1 MTDIDRFP
9 VKELMG
15 RYGIGRT
22 ALYDR
27 FKHANIKPDKEGTR
41 SFISGEQLAELD
53 RLNDHL
59 ASGGSLSDF
68 APAYSFPEEGQQ
80 LALIPNSSADV
91 QPIEPASLQVLVEAV
106 SVGVE
111 RAIASQAQ
119 PPNPLWYMKELK
131 QAAEEGWLL
140 TTSEIRELIGVK
152 PTANKGSN
160 TYKRGCWT
168 FTKAGK
174 IGNQTA
180 WQVSKQSSFDNQ
192 Q

>member
-15 RYGIGRT
+15 RYSIGRT

-27 FKHANIKPDKEGTR
+27 FKHANIKPYKEGTR

-59 ASGGSLSDF
+59 AAGGSLSDF
-68 APAYSFPEEGQQ
+68 VPTEREQD
-80 LALIPNSSADV
+80 LAILPNSSADIQRTV
-91 QPIEPASLQVLVEAV
+91 ANDNLEALVIAV
-106 SVGVE
+106 SMGVE
-111 RAIASQAQ
+111 RALAEGAAKLNASQSQ
-119 PPNPLWYMKELK
+119 SPNPLWYMKELK
-131 QAAEEGWLL
+131 QAAEENWLL
-140 TTSEIRELIGVK
+140 TTAEIRELIGVK
-152 PTANKGSN
+152 PTTRQGSD
-160 TYKRGCWT
+160 TYKRGGWL

-180 WQVSKQSSFDNQ
+180 WRVSKQ
-192 Q
+192 

>member
-27 FKHANIKPDKEGTR
+27 FKHASIKPDKEGTR

-59 ASGGSLSDF
+59 ATGGSLSDF
-68 APAYSFPEEGQQ
+68 VPTFSEQEETQE
-80 LALIPNSSADV
+80 LAIVPNSSADV
-91 QPIEPASLQVLVEAV
+91 QRTVANDNLEALAVAV

-111 RAIASQAQ
+111 RAIASQSH

-140 TTSEIRELIGVK
+140 STSEARELLGVK
-152 PTANKGSN
+152 PTTTKGSD
-160 TYKRGCWT
+160 TYKRGCWL

-174 IGNQTA
+174 IGSQTA
-180 WQVSKQSSFDNQ
+180 WRVSKK
-192 Q
+192 